1 MYKVKNKLGSAV
13 LTGRFSLIT
22 RERKAFTRYLII
34 ITYLLADRLSYIVA
48 TSKWVLVIGYEK

>member
-1 MYKVKNKLGSAV
+1 MYKVQNKLGSAV

-34 ITYLLADRLSYIVA
+34 ITYLLADR
-48 TSKWVLVIGYEK
+48 